1 MSEVEHLVQAQQKQ
15 IETLIQE
22 VADLKSHIEDFERI
36 AHVWK
41 KSYQDM
47 EAKYRIQLGNAAQ
60 SISQLEEELR
70 DFKTNRDY

>member
-1 MSEVEHLVQAQQKQ
+1 MSDIEHLIQSQREQ
-15 IETLIQE
+15 IEALIQE
-22 VADLKSHIEDFERI
+22 VDELKKNIEDFERI